1 MALANKNV
9 RILWAVLAKGRAFAT
24 NQVPTKPGEIIR
36 PVAAVRRHGSKVLSV
51 SRTIDF
57 PHEDVRSKMHHA
69 GQTDGRQARLTLCRA
84 HSGDD
89 DE

>member
-1 MALANKNV
+1 MLARVGWQKAAVALANKNV
-9 RILWAVLAKGRAFAT
+9 SILWAVLATGRAFAA

-57 PHEDVRSKMHHA
+57 PTKTCGRRCITQVRPVA
-69 GQTDGRQARLTLCRA
+69 GKLD
-84 HSGDD
+84 
-89 DE
+89 